1 MPDDSVPSRRKSRH
15 QRESARQSQSA
26 MIRFIKKSFAF
37 MCTLTLLGVAFA
49 VLTMLYLRSQA
60 LPAVTVTQNSQIF
73 DIQGNVIDTFHS
85 GQNREIIPLRDMSPY
100 LVQAVLA
107 VEDRNFYKHLG
118 IDPKGLAR
126 AVVQDIKTMSIA
138 QGAST
143 VTQQLARNLYL
154 SHDRTWSRKIKEAF
168 YAVHLEMRLTKDE
181 ILEQYLNQIYFG
193 HSTYGVQAAA
203 KMFFGKDA
211 KDLTLAE
218 SAIMAGVPKGARY
231 YSPYLNMTNA
241 KNRQKVIL
249 TAMAQ
254 LGMITEEEAE
264 AAYEEELNILP
275 REANEP
281 SEAPYFQ
288 EYVKNVVIDKLGITE
303 EEFEAG
309 GFRIHTTLDL
319 RAQKIAE
326 EAIEKE
332 IGEDSELQAALI
344 AIDPRNG
351 YIKAMV
357 GGRNFQENQFNRVF
371 ATTRQPGSAFKPVL
385 YLAAL
390 AESFSPLTKY
400 MSEPTVFTYD
410 EGRQT
415 YSPSNYDN
423 TYDNDYIDLRRA
435 IMKSDN
441 IYAVHTIMDI
451 GPEKVVDMARQMG
464 ISAPLKALPSLALG
478 ASPVSPFE
486 MASAYGVLAN
496 QGIRAEPMAVIRVE
510 DHSGK
515 VLFEAEPVETPV
527 IHPAYTYVLTSLMQ
541 SVFEEG
547 GTGYRVSDLLKR
559 PVAGKTGTTNFDA
572 WMVGYTPELSTAV
585 WVGYD
590 RDKTIGK
597 LDQRKAAPIF
607 AEFTERTLEAVPPK
621 LFPVPEGVVTAYI
634 DPATGLLAN
643 DACPSTRMEVFV
655 EGTEPLEYCAPAQSA
670 QQPDDADPG
679 KKSES
684 SWWRDLKRWW
694 NE

>member
-1 MPDDSVPSRRKSRH
+1 MADEPMPSRSNSRKDHRP
-15 QRESARQSQSA
+15 EKPSQSA
-26 MIRFIKKSFAF
+26 MVRFLKKLF
-37 MCTLTLLGVAFA
+37 TLGVAMTLLCVA
-49 VLTMLYLRSQA
+49 AGVIIMLYYRSQA
-60 LPAVTVTQNSQIF
+60 LPAVTVTQNSQIYDF
-73 DIQGNVIDTFHS
+73 QGKTIDTFHS
-85 GQNREIIPLRDMSPY
+85 GQNREMIRITDISPY
-100 LVQAVLA
+100 LIQAVLSI
-107 VEDRNFYKHLG
+107 EDRNFYNHLG

-126 AVVQDIKTMSIA
+126 AAIQDIKTMSME

-143 VTQQLARNLYL
+143 ITQQLARNLYL

-168 YAVHLEMRLTKDE
+168 YAVHLEMQLSKDQ

-211 KDLTLAE
+211 KDLDLAE
-218 SAIMAGVPKGARY
+218 SAMMAGVPKGAKY
-231 YSPYLNMTNA
+231 YSPYLNMENA
-241 KNRQKVIL
+241 KSRQKLIL
-249 TAMAQ
+249 QAMA
-254 LGMITEEEAE
+254 GRGIITEEQAD
-264 AAYEEELNILP
+264 AAYKEQLTIIP
-275 REANEP
+275 RQTGTE

-288 EYVKNVVIDKLGITE
+288 EYVRNVVIDKLGITE
-303 EEFEAG
+303 EQFEAG
-309 GFRIHTTLDL
+309 GFRIYTTLDL

-332 IGEDSELQAALI
+332 IPAESELQAALI

-357 GGRNFQENQFNRVF
+357 GGRDFKANQFNRVF
-371 ATTRQPGSAFKPVL
+371 ATTRQPGSAFKPVV

-390 AESFSPLTKY
+390 AESFSPLTQYK
-400 MSEPTVFTYD
+400 SEPTVFTYD

-415 YSPSNYDN
+415 YAPSNYDS

-441 IYAVHTIMDI
+441 IYAVHTIMDV
-451 GPEKVVDMARQMG
+451 GPDKAVAMAQKMG
-464 ISAPLKALPSLALG
+464 ITSPLKALPSLALG
-478 ASPVSPFE
+478 TSPVSPFE

-496 QGIRAEPMAVIRVE
+496 QGVRAEPMAVIRVE
-510 DHSGK
+510 DHAGR

-527 IHPAYTYVLTSLMQ
+527 IHPAYTYVLTNLMQ

-547 GTGYRVSDLLKR
+547 GTGFRVSDLMKR
-559 PVAGKTGTTNFDA
+559 PVAGKTGTTNYDA

-621 LFPVPEGVVTAYI
+621 LFPMPEGVVTVYV
-634 DPATGLLAN
+634 DPVSGKLAN
-643 DACPSTRMEVFV
+643 EGCPSTRMETFV
-655 EGTEPLEYCAPAQSA
+655 QGTEPTEYCVDAGLL
-670 QQPDDADPG
+670 QQ
-679 KKSES
+679 SES
-684 SWWRDLKRWW
+684 GEQKKAESTWWKDLKRWW